1 MYHIKEGVLNM
12 WGVVALGS
20 LFPQSLKLHGRKIH
34 SSLLLTNLY
43 YNLLFTYLITF
54 NTTLELSGLSDLQ
67 ALLKIFLFTL
77 LFDSR
82 LKSTS
87 EIISCLISI
96 KIWLVYFI

>member
-43 YNLLFTYLITF
+43 YNLPFTYLITF
-54 NTTLELSGLSDLQ
+54 NTTLELSERKYVFGQ
-67 ALLKIFLFTL
+67 KKKT
-77 LFDSR
+77 
-82 LKSTS
+82 
-87 EIISCLISI
+87 
-96 KIWLVYFI
+96 Y

>member
-43 YNLLFTYLITF
+43 YNLPFTYLLPF
-54 NTTLELSGLSDLQ
+54 NTTLELSGLSDLCVS
-67 ALLKIFLFTL
+67 AK
-77 LFDSR
+77 D
-82 LKSTS
+82 
-87 EIISCLISI
+87 IIVTP
-96 KIWLVYFI
+96 LV